1 VHSNWEKTQE
11 YCGRKD
17 MLEDAWLL
25 ELGWMTGEVIVTY
38 IKCRW
43 CGNKGIYSEDNKGQG
58 VLKGRKLEE
67 AEWCG
72 CPKQRRKE
80 EEAMCPTKGKAQQG
94 GAQTEALKGAV
105 EERDKQRDI
114 RRTFKMLREV

>member
-1 VHSNWEKTQE
+1 
-11 YCGRKD
+11 
-17 MLEDAWLL
+17 
-25 ELGWMTGEVIVTY
+25 VTY

-80 EEAMCPTKGKAQQG
+80 EEAMCPTKGKVQQG
-94 GAQTEALKGAV
+94 SIRTVVLNSAAKKED
-105 EERDKQRDI
+105 RQRDI